1 MKFLSF
7 GIRAKLMRSF
17 LERCMYFLNED
28 FNKDGEKSEQC
39 ETSAKVRKIPYNK
52 RLKIS
57 PLGLSENKITV
68 LVIMYM

>member
-1 MKFLSF
+1 
-7 GIRAKLMRSF
+7 
-17 LERCMYFLNED
+17 MYFLNED